1 MMTARNDDRK
11 DDVESDLLGRT
22 YDRQTRNDKVEG
34 RDMPRPCCFSVHW
47 PKSLN
52 TFSE

>member
-1 MMTARNDDRK
+1 MLDPIDSEERK
-11 DDVESDLLGRT
+11 TGEPE
-22 YDRQTRNDKVEG
+22 TRNDKVEG
-34 RDMPRPCCFSVHW
+34 RDMPRPCCFTVHW

>member
-1 MMTARNDDRK
+1 MDPIDSGERK
-11 DDVESDLLGRT
+11 TGEPEM
-22 YDRQTRNDKVEG
+22 RNDKVEG
-34 RDMPRPCCFSVHW
+34 RDTPRPCFTVHW